1 MIMPSK
7 VIKPKDSLV
16 NIGHSI
22 IQILITEPR
31 SIDELLEILQ
41 NESLSIDLEKLYL
54 TLNFLFQIDLIEIE
68 DETQKIIL
76 KQPQI

>member
-1 MIMPSK
+1 MPSK

-22 IQILITEPR
+22 IQILITESR

-41 NESLSIDLEKLYL
+41 NGSLSIDLEKLYL

>member
-1 MIMPSK
+1 M
-7 VIKPKDSLV
+7 

-22 IQILITEPR
+22 IQILITESR

-41 NESLSIDLEKLYL
+41 NGSLSIDLEKLYL

>member
-1 MIMPSK
+1 MPSK